1 MSKNVLKGL
10 AVVALTAVFFYFFAR
25 SVSWS
30 QVLGYLEGVNVPLFL
45 LLFPLAL
52 LHFFTRGLRWRYL
65 LIHEKK
71 SVRFSNMVNAN
82 IVGFTVTF
90 IFPGRIGEVVKPLY
104 LAQKERIR
112 KGFAIGTVVVE
123 RIFDIFTMVLF
134 VGLFLLARPLFPGL
148 FEVAP
153 EAYSRLT
160 FWGVVGLG
168 IASLL
173 FALIIVICVMRKRAL
188 GVLGFLL
195 KPFPERIRLR
205 VRELACEF
213 IDGLKFFH
221 SAGNLVMYTLLSF
234 VVWLGIIFYYWVLM
248 FAFGVHVPY
257 FLLVPYVFMTMIG
270 ASIPTPGMAG
280 GYDYFS
286 KLGMVSLLHL
296 NPDKAV
302 GMTLVMHAIQV
313 LMTCAAG
320 YVILG
325 KEGLSLFQIKKMG
338 ENAKP

>member
-1 MSKNVLKGL
+1 MKKHLLRGL
-10 AVVALTAVFFYFFAR
+10 AVLVLTVAFFYFFAR
-25 SVSWS
+25 SVSWR
-30 QVLGYLEGVNVPLFL
+30 QVLGYLEGVNLPLFL

-52 LHFFTRGLRWRYL
+52 LHFFTRALRWRYL
-65 LIHEKK
+65 LVHEKK

-82 IVGFTVTF
+82 IVGFTVSF

-104 LAQKERIR
+104 LAQKEGIR
-112 KGFAIGTVVVE
+112 KGFAVGTVVVE

-134 VGLFLLARPLFPGL
+134 VGLFLLARPLFPGI

-160 FWGVVGLG
+160 FWGATGLAL
-168 IASLL
+168 ASVLL
-173 FALIIVICVMRKRAL
+173 ALIAVLYVLKEKAL
-188 GVLGFLL
+188 GVLGILL
-195 KPFPERIRLR
+195 KPFPERFRGR
-205 VRELACEF
+205 VLELGHEF

-221 SAGNLVMYTLLSF
+221 SAGNFVMYTLLSF

-248 FAFGVHVPY
+248 FAFGVRVPF

-280 GYDYFS
+280 GFDYFS
-286 KLGMVSLLHL
+286 KVGMVLFLHL
-296 NPDKAV
+296 NADKAV
-302 GMTLVMHAIQV
+302 GMTLVMHAVQV
-313 LMTCAAG
+313 LVTCAAG

-338 ENAKP
+338 ESAKT